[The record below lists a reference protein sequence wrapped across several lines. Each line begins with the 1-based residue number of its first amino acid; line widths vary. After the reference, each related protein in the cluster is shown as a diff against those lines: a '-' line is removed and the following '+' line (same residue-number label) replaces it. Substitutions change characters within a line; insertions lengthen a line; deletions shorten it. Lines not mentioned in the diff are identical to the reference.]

1 MKGGSVSILGVHIYA
16 PRERPKQLSPHTS
29 DFQYFNLTEAWNRC
43 DLRQTTGL
51 LVWAEILSS
60 GALRESFS
68 RGRKEAAFSSH
79 EEKRSLWLFVYLC
92 NTNGHYEIMIA

>member
-16 PRERPKQLSPHTS
+16 PRERPKKLSPHTS
-29 DFQYFNLTEAWNRC
+29 DFQYFNLTEAWNRR

-51 LVWAEILSS
+51 PYVGRNSFKRSI
-60 GALRESFS
+60 ESFS

-92 NTNGHYEIMIA
+92 NTDNHYKIMIA